1 MLGGRLGSCSRRK
14 KATTPERLMISTAA
28 LLHPSKVLRMR
39 KIPLSTSSAPQAD
52 VLIWCQDAVG
62 KCHRSSLWKRQKWEK
77 KKKLNSISLFQTQK
91 LRLSTQSC
99 RRPGVVLF
107 LVLLSCLRNFAPV
120 HFANFRL
127 SIFHGGDEV
136 YVTCKKRKKKVAEEK
151 RRKSKRKRRRGV
163 KVQRISD

>member
-1 MLGGRLGSCSRRK
+1 
-14 KATTPERLMISTAA
+14 MISTAA

-77 KKKLNSISLFQTQK
+77 KNLNSISLFQTQK

-99 RRPGVVLF
+99 RRPGVVLC

-136 YVTCKKRKKKVAEEK
+136 YVTCKKRKKKKKKVAEEK
-151 RRKSKRKRRRGV
+151 RRKSKRKRGV